1 MKNLQEI
8 YQSWQYQ
15 DGHGDKGTA
24 HSYIPEYEKLLFP
37 YKNKAINMLEI
48 GVAYGESL
56 ELWYEYF
63 PQGKIY
69 GVDIHDKEIKP
80 YLSDPRFKIWIND
93 ATKPEFVEVLGDLTF
108 DIIIDDGSHHLD
120 HQLESF
126 NLLKHKINK
135 GGVYIIEDV
144 ENLDLVIPFFKDLH
158 DNIEI
163 IDLRE
168 QKQRYDDVLIA
179 YKF

>member
-1 MKNLQEI
+1 MEI
-8 YQSWQYQ
+8 PIEL
-15 DGHGDKGTA
+15 K
-24 HSYIPEYEKLLFP
+24 K
-37 YKNKAINMLEI
+37 INILEI
-48 GVAYGESL
+48 GIAYSESL

-63 PQGKIY
+63 PKGKVY

-93 ATKPEFVEVLGDLTF
+93 ATQPEFVEALGDLTF
-108 DIIIDDGSHHLD
+108 DIIIDDGSHHLY

-126 NLLKHKINK
+126 NLLKHKMNK
-135 GGVYIIEDV
+135 GGIYIIEDV
-144 ENLDLVIPFFKDLH
+144 DNLDSVTPFFKEIH
-158 DNIEI
+158 DNIKI

>member
-126 NLLKHKINK
+126 NLLKHKIISPKIYGLFSNSK
-135 GGVYIIEDV
+135 
-144 ENLDLVIPFFKDLH
+144 
-158 DNIEI
+158 EI
-163 IDLRE
+163 IFVSEFFPLCC
-168 QKQRYDDVLIA
+168 
-179 YKF
+179 